1 MGDRPLH
8 FDFPHEQQE
17 ICSTWS
23 CLRVGEDPESNSY
36 LSCWRLGNLRQ
47 ETSLLYFFLSLK
59 KKMGFTIVPMPRLA
73 FSASSDPPEF
83 NFNFRYS

>member
-1 MGDRPLH
+1 MELEMTDPLIL
-8 FDFPHEQQE
+8 FDFPQEQQK

-36 LSCWRLGNLRQ
+36 FSCWRLGNLRQ

-59 KKMGFTIVPMPRLA
+59 KMGFMIVSMPRLV

-83 NFNFRYS
+83 